1 MNHIIEKYLIENHY
15 ARIKT
20 PLEEVQVFY
29 TTESSRI
36 KTIIICQLKTPQVGE
51 KYRSILFNM
60 RSLFYSKGYADVEEI
75 TLFLTEE
82 LDDVKQF
89 RVEDAP
95 YWTVDL
101 LQNRFIIYED
111 QPNDFY
117 GLRTAVEQMVKER
130 MEMGE
135 GVHALLYKTK
145 RFLKQRGAIT
155 LLLILANVLTFI
167 VLECLGSTEDERFM
181 FYHGAAFTPSILLS
195 HEYYRLFTSM
205 FLHFGIQHLFNNMVV
220 LFFLGDVLEK
230 QIGKTSFFLVYLLGG
245 LGGNL
250 LSLFVDVRTSQFAIS
265 AGASGAVFAI
275 MGGLVFLL
283 TVNKGKIPNISPRR
297 FGIMVF
303 LSLYQGFTSVG
314 IDNYA
319 HLGGL
324 ISGFFMTGLISFI
337 HIKKQKKQQ
346 Y

>member
-1 MNHIIEKYLIENHY
+1 
-15 ARIKT
+15 
-20 PLEEVQVFY
+20 
-29 TTESSRI
+29 
-36 KTIIICQLKTPQVGE
+36 
-51 KYRSILFNM
+51 
-60 RSLFYSKGYADVEEI
+60 
-75 TLFLTEE
+75 
-82 LDDVKQF
+82 
-89 RVEDAP
+89 
-95 YWTVDL
+95 
-101 LQNRFIIYED
+101 
-111 QPNDFY
+111 
-117 GLRTAVEQMVKER
+117 
-130 MEMGE
+130 MGE